1 VPSSP
6 QDLAAA
12 LADRYRLED
21 PLGRGGM
28 ATVYRAW
35 DKRHDRAVALKVL
48 HPEIANLIGSDRFLR
63 EIHLSARL
71 QHPHILSVLD
81 SGESAGRF
89 WFTMPLVEGESLRDR
104 LARERQLPL
113 DDALRIAREVADA
126 LEYAHQHG
134 VIHRDIKPD
143 NIMLSGQ
150 HALVADFGIAVAAD
164 DPGPGGRLTETGL
177 TLGTP
182 HYMSPEQAAG
192 ERHLDAR
199 SDIYSLGCVLY
210 EMLAGEPPFS
220 GPNARSILAKRLN
233 TPVPKLGLVRDIPA
247 GVELA
252 VTRSLGR
259 EPADRFPSAA
269 AFAEALSIPAAVPPT
284 SAKAGRRAAWAL
296 LALLVAGGGYL
307 LARRAGAG
315 AGAPVAASAAVLPFS
330 DLSGGK
336 DQEYFSDGLT
346 EELITAL
353 NQVPNLRVAART
365 SSFQFKGKQADV
377 RDVGRQLGVATVVEG
392 TVRRQGD
399 KLRVTAQLVST
410 RDGFNLWSSSYDRDM
425 KDVFAVQEEIA
436 RAIAQALRVRLSGR
450 ADTALGQRPTT
461 DLAAHDL
468 YLKGLFALNQR
479 TGASL
484 VEAAS
489 YFGQAVARDSSFA
502 RAWAALASADLL
514 LPLYAGVPPDSAWP
528 RSRAA
533 ARRALGLDSTLAEAH
548 TALAYGM
555 TLYEWDWAAAEAEF
569 RRAIAADPNYPTAH
583 HWYGDFLAGRGRLE
597 EALAELR
604 RAQQL
609 DPLSRI
615 ISVEVSWAYY
625 MLHRYDEADSNL
637 KRTLQ
642 LDPGYSHAFYL
653 TGVVRM
659 EQQRFPEAI
668 AALKRER
675 ELGGFYAYATGA
687 LASAYAQAGHRDS
700 ALAVLDSMRA
710 RSKREYVPPFALV
723 LGYTGLGDTAAALTW
738 LEKAMHEKDVLLPEN
753 LFDPLLDP
761 LRESARY
768 RRVAERM
775 GAASR

>member
-1 VPSSP
+1 VPPSP
-6 QDLAAA
+6 QDFAAA
-12 LADRYRLED
+12 LADRYRLEA

-35 DKRHDRAVALKVL
+35 DLRHDRAVALKVL

-150 HALVADFGIAVAAD
+150 HALVADFGIAVAAG

-199 SDIYSLGCVLY
+199 SDVYSLGCVVY

-220 GPNARSILAKRLN
+220 GPNARAILAKRLN

-247 GVELA
+247 AVEQA

-269 AFAEALSIPAAVPPT
+269 AFAEALSTPAAVPPT
-284 SAKAGRRAAWAL
+284 SARAGRRAAWAL
-296 LALLVAGGGYL
+296 LAILVAGGGYL
-307 LARRAGAG
+307 LARKGAG
-315 AGAPVAASAAVLPFS
+315 TGAPVAASAAVLPFTE
-330 DLSGGK
+330 LSGGP

-353 NQVPNLRVAART
+353 NQIPDLRVAART

-410 RDGFNLWSSSYDRDM
+410 RDGFNLWSSSYDRDI

-461 DLAAHDL
+461 DLTAHDL
-468 YLKGLFALNQR
+468 YLKGLFVLNQR

-484 VEAAS
+484 VEAAR

-533 ARRALGLDSTLAEAH
+533 AQRALALDSTLPEAH

-555 TLYEWDWAAAEAEF
+555 TLYEWDWPAAEAEF
-569 RRAIAADPNYPTAH
+569 KRAIAANPNYPTAH

-597 EALAELR
+597 EGLAEIR
-604 RAQQL
+604 RAQEL

-615 ISVEVSWAYY
+615 IGVEVGWMYY
-625 MLHRYDEADSNL
+625 MLRRYPESDSVL
-637 KRTLQ
+637 RGTRQ
-642 LDPGYSHAFYL
+642 LDPNYSHVWFITAL
-653 TGVVRM
+653 LRT
-659 EQQRFPEAI
+659 EQQRYADAL
-668 AALKRER
+668 AAFER
-675 ELGGFYAYATGA
+675 AHELGGFYAYAVGA
-687 LASAYAQAGHRDS
+687 STRAYAGTGNRAA

-710 RSKREYVPPFALV
+710 RSRREYVPPFAMV
-723 LGYTGLGDTAAALTW
+723 LGYAGLDDTATALDW
-738 LEKAMHEKDVLLPEN
+738 LERSMNEKDVLLPEN

-761 LRESARY
+761 LRGSARY

-775 GAASR
+775 GAVNR